1 MNSSTLEAH
10 PSPEHPVSQLPGTRT
25 SSTRP
30 VVSRASL
37 ADRLALRLGMA
48 LVIWSRQHGAR
59 AEARRLAVSRRG
71 ETEDRRARQFA
82 AERRALTGAPRR

>member
-10 PSPEHPVSQLPGTRT
+10 PSPEHPVSQTPGTRT

-48 LVIWSRQHGAR
+48 LVIC
-59 AEARRLAVSRRG
+59 LAVIRCG
-71 ETEDRRARQFA
+71 QAEDRRARQFA
-82 AERRALTGAPRR
+82 AERRALTGMPRR